1 MSSNTVPPHG
11 APTKPPTNVG
21 RAAPG
26 APKRPAAST
35 NSSLSKRRVAYTLP
49 RSALQTTPVEM
60 LRVPE
65 FVNGLKNKVPEYFK
79 TGQPGV
85 DFSACMRD
93 FESAFDEDDEDDD
106 EELCLP
112 RLPKALETII
122 KPVNFTNQTT
132 VPNAKGSESGVV
144 VEATKA

>member
-26 APKRPAAST
+26 APKRPAAPANFSP
-35 NSSLSKRRVAYTLP
+35 SKRRPAYMLP
-49 RSALQTTPVEM
+49 RSALQTTPVEV

-65 FVNGLKNKVPEYFK
+65 FVNGLKDKVPEYFK

-85 DFSACMRD
+85 DFDACAHD
-93 FESAFDEDDEDDD
+93 FESAFDDDD
-106 EELCLP
+106 EGDEDELCLP
-112 RLPKALETII
+112 RLPKALETAI
-122 KPVNFTNQTT
+122 KPADSTNPII
-132 VPNAKGSESGVV
+132 VSDAKSSESGAA